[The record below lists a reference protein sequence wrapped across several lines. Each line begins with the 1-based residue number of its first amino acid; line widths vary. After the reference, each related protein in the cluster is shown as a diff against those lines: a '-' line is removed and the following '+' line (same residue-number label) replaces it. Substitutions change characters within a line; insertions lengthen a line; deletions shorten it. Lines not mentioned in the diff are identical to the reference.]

1 MFTRCR
7 VKFRADTKAIRY
19 HEGVNS
25 NSPGRHKSFTHI
37 EHRAGTVGR
46 GGWCIRFQSSLL
58 KIYFRLSG
66 FQASLLLIYFRDVPN
81 ITLRQSMA
89 QNLFD
94 MWHSTFDRSCFWTEA
109 QSSMI
114 FVAAKKLYGIVWTK
128 PLFLL
133 RWCYT
138 RRFATTIFSATQRCF
153 IVAIL
158 FRMVATLFQYC
169 NALLR

>member
-1 MFTRCR
+1 MPTQ
-7 VKFRADTKAIRY
+7 KAIRY

-81 ITLRQSMA
+81 ITLRQRMA
-89 QNLFD
+89 QNHPICDTLLSRPF
-94 MWHSTFDRSCFWTEA
+94 
-109 QSSMI
+109 
-114 FVAAKKLYGIVWTK
+114 
-128 PLFLL
+128 LFLNRSPIQYDFRGGKKAIRNSVNKAFVSL
-133 RWCYT
+133 KVMLYE
-138 RRFATTIFSATQRCF
+138 TI
-153 IVAIL
+153 
-158 FRMVATLFQYC
+158 C
-169 NALLR
+169 NDDF